1 MQELEALE
9 NERVSYERLK
19 KTLADLASFALLED
33 LKPEDAEELE
43 KECALVE
50 KALSEWE
57 LKTLLGGEYDA

>member
-50 KALSEWE
+50 KALSEW
-57 LKTLLGGEYDA
+57 